1 MFEGHRFGIL
11 GAFHYSELLYGKI
24 RADHIRKGN
33 DNEPYGPY
41 DKNPNRG
48 EGKRKQKSS
57 QTMPERWG
65 GL

>member
-11 GAFHYSELLYGKI
+11 GAFHCSELLYGKI

-41 DKNPNRG
+41 D
-48 EGKRKQKSS
+48 
-57 QTMPERWG
+57 
-65 GL
+65 